1 MYQTL
6 SQSFLNLYGSYNN
19 FIQLTS
25 SVSRASIKVKE

>member
-6 SQSFLNLYGSYNN
+6 SQSFLNFYGNSNN

>member
-6 SQSFLNLYGSYNN
+6 SQSFLNFYGSNN